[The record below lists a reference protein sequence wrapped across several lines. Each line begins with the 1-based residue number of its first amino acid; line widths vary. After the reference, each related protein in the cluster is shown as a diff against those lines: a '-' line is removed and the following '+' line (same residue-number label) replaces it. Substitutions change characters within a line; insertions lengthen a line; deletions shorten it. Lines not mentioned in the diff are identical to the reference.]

1 MGPILHLECKIRAK
15 VPYFCKKI
23 RYMVRIELSRVEGDF
38 GFEAKDAY
46 GHTARMDSSPETG
59 GQDFGIRPMQMLL
72 MGLGGCSGIDIV
84 SILKKQRQTVDS
96 FRMIIDGDREK
107 GKDPTLWAMV
117 HVTFELKGQIDPDKA
132 KKACELSMDKYCSV
146 AATLR
151 EAHCKLTW
159 EVTVNN
165 VSSYTTK

>member
-1 MGPILHLECKIRAK
+1 
-15 VPYFCKKI
+15 
-23 RYMVRIELSRVEGDF
+23 MVRIQLDRINGDF
-38 GFEAKDAY
+38 GFEATDAL
-46 GHTARMDSSPETG
+46 GHTVRTDSSPESG
-59 GQDFGIRPMQMLL
+59 GKDFGIRPMQLLL

-84 SILKKQRQTVDS
+84 SILHKQRQKVDN
-96 FRMIIDGDREK
+96 FRMTIEGDRET
-107 GKDPTLWAMV
+107 GKEPSLWQNV
-117 HVTFELKGQIDPDKA
+117 HVGFDLKGDIDPDKA